1 MPPFDHNFEYQ
12 FSDKFIKNLDI
23 YTKEFNK
30 KKLSEK
36 YTMKEEF
43 T

>member
-30 KKLSEK
+30 KKLSENIL
-36 YTMKEEF
+36 
-43 T
+43 